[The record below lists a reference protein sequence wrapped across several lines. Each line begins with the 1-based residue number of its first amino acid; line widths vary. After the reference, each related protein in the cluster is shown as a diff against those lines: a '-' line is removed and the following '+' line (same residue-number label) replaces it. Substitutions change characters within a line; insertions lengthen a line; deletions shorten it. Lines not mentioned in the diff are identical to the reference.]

1 MKTLIA
7 LLALATCCLAA
18 EAPYSPAG
26 SKAQGALLLLPL
38 QQAKGNDNNSSSTT
52 PRSVTNGTE
61 TLEDVN
67 AKLSERLQQEQG
79 SQQGVYH
86 VYLQDGRLQKVQYT
100 TAPIT
105 SGQQVQQQ
113 QTTFNNFN
121 QQQTPEILS
130 TEFADRRGAYFVQ
143 VPQERIQ
150 ALQANAQQVYQ
161 QNQNFQPSAA
171 AQYNQQESFPVNVR
185 YLPLEDTSASSSQY
199 TAFGN
204 QYPSPSSQYRQEPA
218 EETPIVRY
226 LPVPLTGEVQQYKSQ
241 EATNSGAQ
249 QAVLQYTEVQ
259 PIEGPV
265 YSYSPEAIT
274 RILRYAPVY

>member
-18 EAPYSPAG
+18 EVPYSPAG

-61 TLEDVN
+61 NLEDVN
-67 AKLSERLQQEQG
+67 AKLSERLKQEQG

-105 SGQQVQQQ
+105 SRQQVQQQ
-113 QTTFNNFN
+113 QTASDNSN
-121 QQQTPEILS
+121 QQQTPEIIS
-130 TEFADRRGAYFVQ
+130 PESAERRRVYFVQ

-150 ALQANAQQVYQ
+150 AFQAGTQQQVSQ
-161 QNQNFQPSAA
+161 QRQNVQAPSP
-171 AQYNQQESFPVNVR
+171 AQYNQQPSTPVNVR
-185 YLPLEDTSASSSQY
+185 YLPLEDTPA
-199 TAFGN
+199 
-204 QYPSPSSQYRQEPA
+204 PSSQYRQEPS

-226 LPVPLTGEVQQYKSQ
+226 LPVPLTGEVQQYRSQ
-241 EATNSGAQ
+241 ETTNNGAQ
-249 QAVLQYTEVQ
+249 QVILQYSEVQ

-265 YSYSPEAIT
+265 YSYSPQTIT

>member
-1 MKTLIA
+1 MSSQLITSHPVPVCQLNMKTLISI
-7 LLALATCCLAA
+7 LALATCCLAA

-52 PRSVTNGTE
+52 PRPVADGTE
-61 TLEDVN
+61 NLEDVN
-67 AKLSERLQQEQG
+67 AKLSERLKQEQG
-79 SQQGVYH
+79 SQQGEYH

-105 SGQQVQQQ
+105 SGQQQKYAFNNYNQQQ
-113 QTTFNNFN
+113 QYASNNYNQQQQYASNNFN
-121 QQQTPEILS
+121 QQQQVPEILS
-130 TEFADRRGAYFVQ
+130 PEFAEKRGAYFVQ

-150 ALQANAQQVYQ
+150 AFQNYAKASQQG
-161 QNQNFQPSAA
+161 
-171 AQYNQQESFPVNVR
+171 AQY
-185 YLPLEDTSASSSQY
+185 
-199 TAFGN
+199 
-204 QYPSPSSQYRQEPA
+204 QYPSPSSQYRQEPS
-218 EETPIVRY
+218 EETPVVRY
-226 LPVPLTGEVQQYKSQ
+226 LPVPLTGEVQQYRSQ

-265 YSYSPEAIT
+265 YSYSPQAFT
-274 RILRYAPVY
+274 RILRYAPQY